1 MGPHRYVNLN
11 QILTEGTPIVNKLE
25 DLFSLV
31 HFLGVE
37 PWSLYSYW
45 RTFITVPFESKDF
58 LRALDVV
65 QTILEPLVLRRTKDM
80 KDSEG
85 IATKFPTDI
94 GNPIVSLPEKV
105 VTKEYLEMS
114 PTERE
119 VIPLIYPID
128 LRFTRIS
135 LPGQS
140 ELSHAP
146 KHPEQ

>member
-1 MGPHRYVNLN
+1 MGPHWYVIPN
-11 QILTEGTPIVNKLE
+11 QELTEGTPIVNKLE

-37 PWSLYSYW
+37 PWSIYSYW
-45 RTFITVPFESKDF
+45 RTFITVPFESKDY

-85 IATKFPTDI
+85 ITTKYLADV

-105 VTKEYLEMS
+105 ITKEYLEMS
-114 PTERE
+114 AAERE
-119 VIPLIYPID
+119 VISYTYPID
-128 LRFTRIS
+128 SRFTHTFS
-135 LPGQS
+135 PGQS
-140 ELSHAP
+140 GPLHAP

>member
-1 MGPHRYVNLN
+1 M
-11 QILTEGTPIVNKLE
+11 NKLE

-45 RTFITVPFESKDF
+45 RTFITVPFESKDY

-85 IATKFPTDI
+85 E
-94 GNPIVSLPEKV
+94 PIVSLPEKV
-105 VTKEYLEMS
+105 IKKEYLEMS
-114 PTERE
+114 NAERE
-119 VIPLIYPID
+119 VHHPNEHGLTID
-128 LRFTRIS
+128 LYTHLSTRETIIY
-135 LPGQS
+135 
-140 ELSHAP
+140 AR
-146 KHPEQ
+146 

>member
-1 MGPHRYVNLN
+1 
-11 QILTEGTPIVNKLE
+11 VNKLE

-45 RTFITVPFESKDF
+45 RTFITVPFESKDY

-85 IATKFPTDI
+85 
-94 GNPIVSLPEKV
+94 NPIVSLPEKV
-105 VTKEYLEMS
+105 ITKEYLEMS
-114 PTERE
+114 NAERE
-119 VIPLIYPID
+119 VVDRGRLAVALD
-128 LRFTRIS
+128 ES
-135 LPGQS
+135 LCVDHRRGVFHVDATA
-140 ELSHAP
+140 LGVLAV
-146 KHPEQ
+146 

>member
-1 MGPHRYVNLN
+1 MRLRRRGDGFLLVTRPPVDMVLMV
-11 QILTEGTPIVNKLE
+11 GTPIVNKLE

-45 RTFITVPFESKDF
+45 RTFITVPFESKDY

-80 KDSEG
+80 KDS
-85 IATKFPTDI
+85 D

-105 VTKEYLEMS
+105 IKKEYLEMS
-114 PTERE
+114 NAERE
-119 VIPLIYPID
+119 V
-128 LRFTRIS
+128 T
-135 LPGQS
+135 
-140 ELSHAP
+140 P
-146 KHPEQ
+146 K